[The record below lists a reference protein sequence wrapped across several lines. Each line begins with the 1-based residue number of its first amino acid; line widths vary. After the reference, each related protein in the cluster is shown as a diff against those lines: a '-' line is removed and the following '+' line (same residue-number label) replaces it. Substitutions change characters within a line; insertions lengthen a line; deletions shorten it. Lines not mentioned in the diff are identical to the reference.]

1 MSNNYYNAI
10 EDLKNARNVKEWNTI
25 RAKWLDVLS
34 QGEISLI
41 DSGGLIVELLGR
53 DKKEDRHE
61 RV

>member
-1 MSNNYYNAI
+1 MTQNYYNAI

-34 QGEISLI
+34 QGEIAFI

-53 DKKEDRHE
+53 DKKEDRYE
-61 RV
+61 KM